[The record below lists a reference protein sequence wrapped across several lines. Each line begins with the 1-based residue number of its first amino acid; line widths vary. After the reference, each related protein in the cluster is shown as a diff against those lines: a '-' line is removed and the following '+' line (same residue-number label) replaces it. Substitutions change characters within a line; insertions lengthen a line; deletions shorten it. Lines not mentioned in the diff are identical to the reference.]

1 MKKKYIP
8 FNVINFDFNSKE
20 FESYDVMPY
29 LINCYKN
36 VKRKKECPK
45 TFDEFK
51 QFVESKSMYMYWS
64 RCEYEIILLDWPGQ
78 NINKKIDI
86 HEQLMMNIDIVTDI
100 LMKNVIKS

>member
-29 LINCYKN
+29 LIGCYKN

-45 TFDEFK
+45 TFEDFK
-51 QFVESKSMYMYWS
+51 KFVESKSMYMYWS
-64 RCEYEIILLDWPGQ
+64 RCEYEIILVDWPCGHNQ
-78 NINKKIDI
+78 HKIDI
-86 HEQLMMNIDIVTDI
+86 HYQIMMNIDIVTDI
-100 LMKNVIKS
+100 LMKNVIK

>member
-1 MKKKYIP
+1 MKKHIP
-8 FNVINFDFNSKE
+8 FNVINFECNSRK

-29 LINCYKN
+29 LIDCYNK

-64 RCEYEIILLDWPGQ
+64 RCEYEIILVDWPCGQ
-78 NINKKIDI
+78 TQHKIDI
-86 HEQLMMNIDIVTDI
+86 HYQIMMNIDIVTDI